1 MTYDF
6 TTLVDRSV
14 QGSGKWMS
22 MRTICP
28 EAGPDIVPF
37 TTADMDFVHPPELIE
52 GLTDYVRSQ
61 IFGYTNPT
69 SRYYNA
75 VGGWMERRHHWKIEK
90 EWIVTV
96 PGVVTG
102 FNAAVRALV
111 RPGEGLLVMPPVYPP
126 FLNASE
132 QAGCRRLEVPLLRG
146 KDRYEIDFAGLEQKA
161 QEPSTKALLF
171 CSPHNPVG
179 RVWTKEELQEVGRIC
194 KRCEVTII
202 SDEIHSDIVM
212 PGIEH
217 TTFALAAPFCQENLI
232 VCTAP
237 SKTFNLAGLHTS
249 NIIIP
254 NDALRNAFCHE
265 MRSSVNAVGYE
276 ACFLA
281 YTRCEDWLDQLL
293 AELSRTQKAIRE
305 YVHANMPEIGVTAL
319 EGTYLQW
326 LDFSRIQLTEAE
338 RKQFLEKEAMF
349 FTVEGAQFGT
359 GGAGFER
366 MNFACPQKYG
376 LEGLGRLKRVLEEH
390 GRLNATK

>member
-1 MTYDF
+1 M
-6 TTLVDRSV
+6 
-14 QGSGKWMS
+14 
-22 MRTICP
+22 
-28 EAGPDIVPF
+28 
-37 TTADMDFVHPPELIE
+37 
-52 GLTDYVRSQ
+52 
-61 IFGYTNPT
+61 
-69 SRYYNA
+69 
-75 VGGWMERRHHWKIEK
+75 
-90 EWIVTV
+90 
-96 PGVVTG
+96 
-102 FNAAVRALV
+102 
-111 RPGEGLLVMPPVYPP
+111 
-126 FLNASE
+126 
-132 QAGCRRLEVPLLRG
+132 
-146 KDRYEIDFAGLEQKA
+146 
-161 QEPSTKALLF
+161 
-171 CSPHNPVG
+171 
-179 RVWTKEELQEVGRIC
+179 
-194 KRCEVTII
+194 TII

-366 MNFACPQKYG
+366 MNFACPQKYV